1 MSKPR
6 HGAPEGERPE
16 GWESLAEEASGGSLA
31 PSPEL
36 EEALREAEAAVE
48 AREVAREA
56 PRVSPAVERLE
67 RELAGLRAEKVQLE
81 ERWLRLQADFD
92 NFRKRTLREKQEAL
106 GYGHEAIVKDL
117 LPVVDNLERAIEHAS
132 ASSGA
137 DFEGMLQGVE
147 LVRRELLAV
156 LAKHGVS
163 AIEAEGEV
171 FDPNLHEALAQME
184 DERVPAGRIGRVL
197 QRGYRLRDRLL
208 RPARVMVSRGPS
220 QPKPE
225 GEGST

>member
-1 MSKPR
+1 VSRRDEPKPD
-6 HGAPEGERPE
+6 AE

-31 PSPEL
+31 PRPEL

-48 AREVAREA
+48 ARHAARGAERGGAGHEA
-56 PRVSPAVERLE
+56 LE
-67 RELAGLRAEKVQLE
+67 ARISALEKEKAQLE
-81 ERWLRLQADFD
+81 DRLVRLHADFE
-92 NFRKRTLREKQEAL
+92 NHRKRTLREKQEAL
-106 GYGHEAIVKDL
+106 SYGHEIVVKDL

-132 ASSGA
+132 ASTGA

-163 AIEAEGEV
+163 PIEAEGEV

-184 DERVPAGRIGRVL
+184 DEKVPAGRIGRML
-197 QRGYRLRDRLL
+197 QKGYRLRDRLL
-208 RPARVMVSRGPS
+208 RPARVIVSKGP
-220 QPKPE
+220 PAE
-225 GEGST
+225 GERSD

>member
-1 MSKPR
+1 MSRKGDEKPE
-6 HGAPEGERPE
+6 AE

-48 AREVAREA
+48 ARQAATRA
-56 PRVSPAVERLE
+56 PERSSPGPAAPEPRIAALE
-67 RELAGLRAEKVQLE
+67 QEKAQLE
-81 ERWLRLQADFD
+81 ERFLRLQADFD

-106 GYGHEAIVKDL
+106 SYGHELVVKDL
-117 LPVVDNLERAIEHAS
+117 LPVVDNLDRAIEHAS

-147 LVRRELLAV
+147 LVRRELLGV

-163 AIEAEGEV
+163 PIEAEGEV

-184 DERVPAGRIGRVL
+184 DDEVPAGRIGRML
-197 QRGYRLRDRLL
+197 QKGYRLRDRLL
-208 RPARVMVSRGPS
+208 RPARVMVSKGPAR
-220 QPKPE
+220 PPAA
-225 GEGST
+225 GEGSD

>member
-1 MSKPR
+1 MSRPTDEKP
-6 HGAPEGERPE
+6 ETE

-48 AREVAREA
+48 ARQAARAGGRGAASEGA
-56 PRVSPAVERLE
+56 E
-67 RELAGLRAEKVQLE
+67 REDAELRAEKDRLE
-81 ERWLRLQADFD
+81 ARLIRLQADFD
-92 NFRKRTLREKQEAL
+92 NFRKRTLRERQEAL
-106 GYGHEAIVKDL
+106 SYGHELVVKDL

-132 ASSGA
+132 ASTGA

-147 LVRRELLAV
+147 LVRRELLSV

-163 AIEAEGEV
+163 TIEAEGEV

-184 DERVPAGRIGRVL
+184 DEKVPAGRVGRML
-197 QRGYRLRDRLL
+197 QKGYRLRDRLL
-208 RPARVMVSRGPS
+208 RPARVMVSRGPAPPS
-220 QPKPE
+220 RE
-225 GEGST
+225 GEGSD

>member
-1 MSKPR
+1 VSRKGDEKPE
-6 HGAPEGERPE
+6 AE

-36 EEALREAEAAVE
+36 EEALRQAEAAVDARQAGRAAERSSPSHE
-48 AREVAREA
+48 ALEREVAA
-56 PRVSPAVERLE
+56 LQQ
-67 RELAGLRAEKVQLE
+67 EKAQLE
-81 ERWLRLQADFD
+81 DRWLRLQADFE
-92 NFRKRTLREKQEAL
+92 NHRKRTLREKQEAL
-106 GYGHEAIVKDL
+106 SYGHELVVKDL

-132 ASSGA
+132 ASTGA

-163 AIEAEGEV
+163 PIEAEGEV

-184 DERVPAGRIGRVL
+184 DDRVPAGRIGRML
-197 QRGYRLRDRLL
+197 QKGYRLRDRLL
-208 RPARVMVSRGPS
+208 RPARVMVSKGPGH
-220 QPKPE
+220 PPAA
-225 GEGST
+225 GEGSD

>member
-1 MSKPR
+1 VSRPGDEKPD
-6 HGAPEGERPE
+6 AE

-48 AREVAREA
+48 ARQAARTGARGEA
-56 PRVSPAVERLE
+56 AGNEALE
-67 RELAGLRAEKVQLE
+67 RELAGLRAEKERLE
-81 ERWLRLQADFD
+81 DRLVRLQADFD
-92 NFRKRTLREKQEAL
+92 NFRKRTLRERQEAL
-106 GYGHEAIVKDL
+106 SYGHELVVKEL

-147 LVRRELLAV
+147 LVRRELLGV

-163 AIEAEGEV
+163 TIEAEGEV

-184 DERVPAGRIGRVL
+184 DEKVPAGSVGRVL
-197 QRGYRLRDRLL
+197 QKGYRLRDRLL
-208 RPARVMVSRGPS
+208 RPARVMVSKGPARPS
-220 QPKPE
+220 E
-225 GEGST
+225 GEGSD

>member
-1 MSKPR
+1 MTPADDPKR
-6 HGAPEGERPE
+6 AE
-16 GWESLAEEASGGSLA
+16 GWESLAEESAGALA

-48 AREVAREA
+48 ARHAEREARAKEPSPAELEVAALREENA
-56 PRVSPAVERLE
+56 RLE
-67 RELAGLRAEKVQLE
+67 D
-81 ERWLRLQADFD
+81 RLIRLSADFD
-92 NFRKRTLREKQEAL
+92 NHRKRALREKQETL
-106 GYGHEAIVKDL
+106 SYGHENVVKDL

-156 LAKHGVS
+156 LVKHGVG
-163 AIEAEGEV
+163 AIEAEGEA
-171 FDPNLHEALAQME
+171 FDPNVHEALAQVE
-184 DERVPAGRIGRVL
+184 DPKVPAGRVARVL

-208 RPARVMVSRGPS
+208 RPARVLVS
-220 QPKPE
+220 K
-225 GEGST
+225 GSDESR

>member
-1 MSKPR
+1 VSRPGDEKPD
-6 HGAPEGERPE
+6 AE

-48 AREVAREA
+48 ARQAARSGARGAAANET
-56 PRVSPAVERLE
+56 LE
-67 RELAGLRAEKVQLE
+67 RELADARAEKERLE
-81 ERWLRLQADFD
+81 ERLVRLQADFE
-92 NFRKRTLREKQEAL
+92 NFRKRTLRERQEAL
-106 GYGHEAIVKDL
+106 SYGHELVVKDL

-132 ASSGA
+132 VSTGA

-147 LVRRELLAV
+147 LVRRELLGV

-163 AIEAEGEV
+163 TIEAEGEV

-184 DERVPAGRIGRVL
+184 DDKVPAGRVGRML
-197 QRGYRLRDRLL
+197 QKGYRLRDRLL
-208 RPARVMVSRGPS
+208 RPARVMVSKGPA
-220 QPKPE
+220 QPSE
-225 GEGST
+225 GEGSD

>member
-1 MSKPR
+1 MSRGADGKPD
-6 HGAPEGERPE
+6 AE

-48 AREVAREA
+48 ARHAGRAAGRSA
-56 PRVSPAVERLE
+56 PAHEGFE
-67 RELAGLRAEKVQLE
+67 REIAALKEEKSQLE
-81 ERWLRLQADFD
+81 ERLIRLQADFD
-92 NFRKRTLREKQEAL
+92 NHRKRTLREKQEAL
-106 GYGHEAIVKDL
+106 SYGHEFVVKDL

-163 AIEAEGEV
+163 SIEAEGEV

-184 DERVPAGRIGRVL
+184 DEKVPAGRIGRML
-197 QRGYRLRDRLL
+197 QKGYRLRDRLL
-208 RPARVMVSRGPS
+208 RPARVMVSKGPG
-220 QPKPE
+220 QPPSA
-225 GEGST
+225 GEGSD

>member
-1 MSKPR
+1 VSRKSDEKPD
-6 HGAPEGERPE
+6 AE
-16 GWESLAEEASGGSLA
+16 GWESLSEEASGGSLA

-36 EEALREAEAAVE
+36 EEALRQAEAAVDARQAGRAAE
-48 AREVAREA
+48 RSSPSHGALEREVAA
-56 PRVSPAVERLE
+56 LQQ
-67 RELAGLRAEKVQLE
+67 EKAQLE
-81 ERWLRLQADFD
+81 DRWLRLQADFE
-92 NFRKRTLREKQEAL
+92 NHRKRTLREKQEAL
-106 GYGHEAIVKDL
+106 SYGHELVVKDL

-163 AIEAEGEV
+163 PIEAEGEV

-184 DERVPAGRIGRVL
+184 DDRVPAGRIGRML
-197 QRGYRLRDRLL
+197 QKGYRLRDRLL
-208 RPARVMVSRGPS
+208 RPARVMVSKGPGH
-220 QPKPE
+220 PPAA
-225 GEGST
+225 GEGSD

>member
-1 MSKPR
+1 VSRPTDVKPDT
-6 HGAPEGERPE
+6 E

-48 AREVAREA
+48 AREAARGGPRAPSGTEA
-56 PRVSPAVERLE
+56 LE
-67 RELAGLRAEKVQLE
+67 RKLAELEAERTQLE
-81 ERWLRLQADFD
+81 ERSLRLQADFD

-106 GYGHEAIVKDL
+106 SYGHEFVVKDL
-117 LPVVDNLERAIEHAS
+117 LAVVDNLDRAIEHAS
-132 ASSGA
+132 ASTGA

-184 DERVPAGRIGRVL
+184 DDKVPAGHVGRVL
-197 QRGYRLRDRLL
+197 QKGYRLHDRLL
-208 RPARVMVSRGPS
+208 RPARVMVSRGPG
-220 QPKPE
+220 QPPSA
-225 GEGST
+225 GEGSA